1 MEDLLRFKLLVLLLV
16 LGLLLATA
24 PPSITSAQEETTNN
38 TVDVIIVM
46 DVSKSNLSTD
56 PANLREY
63 VTKALFDL
71 FLADAD
77 FTPTRV
83 GIVFFSNDAELW
95 SVRLFDST
103 DKTLASIS
111 FPSPNGLTVIDKPF
125 QLAYETF
132 EKYGTYQNE
141 NPSAV
146 VFLTDGRPEEDAKP
160 GSQEGE
166 RDRLFAA
173 SKPWIDK
180 LAQNRTRLYV
190 ITYGDSVL
198 EEPEWKDFADQTRGD
213 YHPVKSLQEATNI
226 YVQIVAQSL
235 LGYNP
240 QKALDPVKMQ
250 PFKEEIATIEVPP
263 VTNRLIVFALRYDPA
278 TEITLIDP
286 SGNPI
291 KDTSE
296 NVVIRGG
303 ERDSRD
309 KVWRVDYPEAGTWTI
324 KFKGGT
330 LNVEA
335 WYFFRPYAIKRIFP
349 SENNLIKPG
358 EPLVVKAQLEDLN
371 QRLVVSGD
379 LPADLRM
386 SALVTDPQSLET
398 SEALPMEYNSGT
410 GEFTLKYTDESVE
423 GRYVIQYILTVGND
437 SFTLEKAI
445 DNVIVGFR
453 PLLNN
458 IQIEQVVSNDLE
470 GYQQDEVLKAV
481 FQVDGLEYVSSPG
494 FMKLTGSLNSEGGEI
509 PLSHEEIKDLGDGKF
524 ELDLPY
530 PLAAGGYQL
539 KVAVTGQTKQGIDFG
554 IGATDTE
561 TMDFIIEPYSDPRIT
576 SFDIDQPVNWLGSA
590 DVWLNIR
597 RYDPSDEPSFLVAIY
612 EEGKDEPIESA
623 RLNYQ
628 EAGVTDTAI
637 LYSWASKNLTKVG
650 NYRIVITSSEYESLS
665 TEMIF
670 PVVYSVQQKMLF
682 GILLLLLVLGGV
694 TFGVSIYIEGQ
705 KVIGSLEYQK
715 PNEMKGKVIRLSE
728 FNSHI
733 VSVGVSSKLIFVPG
747 KNMKDKAIQFV
758 GRSRSGLEM
767 PPYLM
772 VTTPQANELEVKVNY
787 SILKGDG
794 GRRDL
799 RNGDIVTFGDY
810 ELIYRLTQSEIGKR
824 TGQNL

>member
-1 MEDLLRFKLLVLLLV
+1 MRFKLFVLLLV
-16 LGLLLATA
+16 LGLLMAVV
-24 PPSITSAQEETTNN
+24 PPPLTSAQEESTNK
-38 TVDVIIVM
+38 TLDVIIVM

-56 PANLREY
+56 PDNLREN

-83 GIVFFSNDAELW
+83 GVIFYSTEATLW
-95 SVRLFDST
+95 GDRLFDST
-103 DKTLASIS
+103 DKTLASLS
-111 FPSPNGLTVIDKPF
+111 FPSPSGLTVIDKPF
-125 QLAYETF
+125 QLVYETF
-132 EKYGTYQNE
+132 ERYGTYQNE

-146 VFLTDGRPEEDAKP
+146 VFLTDGRPEDDEKP

-166 RDRLFAA
+166 RERLFAA
-173 SKPWIDK
+173 SKPWINK
-180 LAQNRTRLYV
+180 LAQNKTRLYV

-226 YVQIVAQSL
+226 YVQIVAQAL

-286 SGNPI
+286 NGKPI
-291 KDTSE
+291 NETSQ

-335 WYFFRPYAIKRIFP
+335 WYFFRPYAIERVFP

-358 EPLVVKAQLEDLN
+358 EPLVVKVQLEDLN
-371 QRLVVSGD
+371 QRMIVSGD

-398 SEALPMEYNSGT
+398 SDALPMEYDSET
-410 GEFTLKYTDESVE
+410 GEFTLNYTDESVE
-423 GRYVIQYILTVGND
+423 GRYVIQYVLTVGNN
-437 SFTLEKAI
+437 SFTLEKAL

-458 IQIEQVVSNDLE
+458 IQIEPVVSNDLE
-470 GYQQDEVLKAV
+470 GYQQDEILKAI
-481 FQVDGLEYVSSPG
+481 FQVDGLGYIASPG
-494 FMKLTGSLNSEGGEI
+494 FMNIVGSLNSESGEI
-509 PLSHEEIKDLGDGKF
+509 KLPQEEIKDLGDGKF
-524 ELDLPY
+524 EVDLPY
-530 PLAAGGYQL
+530 PLAPGDYKL
-539 KVAVTGQTKQGIDFG
+539 KIVLTGQTKQGVDFG
-554 IGATDTE
+554 LGATDAE
-561 TMDFIIEPYSDPRIT
+561 TMDLIIEPYSDPRIT
-576 SFDIDQPVNWLGSA
+576 SLNIDQSVNWFGSA

-597 RYDPSDEPSFLVAIY
+597 RYDPSDEPSFLITMY

-623 RLNYQ
+623 RLNFQ
-628 EAGVTDTAI
+628 DAGVTETAI
-637 LYSWASKNLTKVG
+637 LYSWTSKNLTKVG
-650 NYRIVITSSEYESLS
+650 NYRVVITSSEYASLS
-665 TEMIF
+665 DEETLS
-670 PVVYSVQQKMLF
+670 VVYSSEQKMLF
-682 GILLLLLVLGGV
+682 GIFVLLLVLGGA
-694 TFGVSIYIEGQ
+694 TFGMSRYIEGQ

-715 PNEMKGKVIRLSE
+715 PNEVKGKVVRLSE

-733 VSVGVSSKLIFVPG
+733 VSVGIGSKLIFVPG
-747 KNMKDKAIQFV
+747 KNMKDKLFQFV
-758 GRSRSGLEM
+758 GRSRSGMEI
-767 PPYLM
+767 PPYLQL
-772 VTTPQANELEVKVNY
+772 TTSQSNKLEVKVNY
-787 SILKGDG
+787 SILQGDQV
-794 GRRDL
+794 RRDL
-799 RNGDIVTFGDY
+799 RNGDIITVGDY
-810 ELIYRLTQSEIGKR
+810 ELTYRLTQSETGKR